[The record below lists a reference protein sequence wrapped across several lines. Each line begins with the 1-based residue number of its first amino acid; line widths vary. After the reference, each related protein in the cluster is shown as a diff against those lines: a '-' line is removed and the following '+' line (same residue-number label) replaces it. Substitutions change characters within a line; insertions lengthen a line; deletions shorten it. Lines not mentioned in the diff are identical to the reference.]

1 MELLESGTKSFLVME
16 AVNGKS
22 IGQRMRKGERFSS
35 REILKTGIALSGIL
49 CYLHAQ
55 NPPVFYRDL
64 KPDNVMIT
72 ERGEIYLVDFGA
84 AGTEETGVEVRY
96 GTRGYAA
103 PEQYNG
109 KCDARS
115 DLYALGALLAA
126 MAKHAKK
133 RQKRGL
139 WRVMEK
145 CMQKKPEER
154 YASAREVKKAL
165 RRLERKQKG
174 RKTLRIFA
182 VFAFLTGGAAAV
194 ASRMPWGQFPAA
206 DEWEEQGDL
215 WFCGNPVEEGSLPNY
230 QKAREAFLKADH
242 LSQAGRVEQ
251 ELVEYCLADDA
262 AREKMQMEPLLAE
275 FYDDTQQEPEKE
287 KRCRRY
293 LAVAGMY
300 FSFSEELA
308 RENDTDAMRKGIEVL
323 EKAAGENMEGK
334 WEAVIWQRLADAC
347 YLGGKS
353 GDGER
358 EQDWCQE
365 SFLYYERL
373 LCSRQDGNRRKNL
386 LRAAELALQ
395 FDMQEKTE
403 PQRGSRNSGNG
414 GGHFLSADQKKMG
427 GSRMR
432 KKTICAMMTGF
443 LAVQGIEVHAETQQT
458 TGEAASAVESVELEA
473 EIIENSDVTDADGKA
488 GPEELLPDEKSEEEP
503 PIEEKPE
510 QEPEP
515 PEEKTDPAETG
526 KKETEEEKML
536 PPTVIPDPEKEPAER
551 WEETDTKESGT
562 EESDSERTD
571 FGEMDTEKPD
581 YEDAG
586 SEKSGTENLMPEDS
600 EPEKPD
606 MEETKQESPS
616 TEKESE
622 NQTSETKA
630 PEKEEPTV
638 MPDAGKANTE
648 KQEQTEPG
656 QSSPEKEELKT
667 DEQLPVAAATPE
679 EVTQDPDDTPLQT
692 EESSPPPAETPSESA
707 GEEPSQI
714 PPQIIADFILSQIAD
729 EDFEAPNPLIIR
741 PADTSVEIDPGYTPE
756 ILLEGAA
763 DTAEILSCMVNG
775 SEAEYEWKENK
786 ICLKAESLSE
796 GYNRITVKVRGADG
810 IVRTMK
816 PWEVNVKP
824 KTSTLV
830 SQRTS
835 QKPKG
840 THLLQSL
847 RRLWNLIRAIAEI
860 QNQTTRYLRA
870 LCRK

>member
-1 MELLESGTKSFLVME
+1 
-16 AVNGKS
+16 
-22 IGQRMRKGERFSS
+22 
-35 REILKTGIALSGIL
+35 
-49 CYLHAQ
+49 
-55 NPPVFYRDL
+55 
-64 KPDNVMIT
+64 
-72 ERGEIYLVDFGA
+72 
-84 AGTEETGVEVRY
+84 
-96 GTRGYAA
+96 
-103 PEQYNG
+103 
-109 KCDARS
+109 
-115 DLYALGALLAA
+115 
-126 MAKHAKK
+126 
-133 RQKRGL
+133 
-139 WRVMEK
+139 
-145 CMQKKPEER
+145 
-154 YASAREVKKAL
+154 
-165 RRLERKQKG
+165 
-174 RKTLRIFA
+174 
-182 VFAFLTGGAAAV
+182 
-194 ASRMPWGQFPAA
+194 
-206 DEWEEQGDL
+206 
-215 WFCGNPVEEGSLPNY
+215 
-230 QKAREAFLKADH
+230 
-242 LSQAGRVEQ
+242 
-251 ELVEYCLADDA
+251 
-262 AREKMQMEPLLAE
+262 
-275 FYDDTQQEPEKE
+275 
-287 KRCRRY
+287 
-293 LAVAGMY
+293 
-300 FSFSEELA
+300 
-308 RENDTDAMRKGIEVL
+308 
-323 EKAAGENMEGK
+323 
-334 WEAVIWQRLADAC
+334 
-347 YLGGKS
+347 
-353 GDGER
+353 
-358 EQDWCQE
+358 
-365 SFLYYERL
+365 
-373 LCSRQDGNRRKNL
+373 
-386 LRAAELALQ
+386 
-395 FDMQEKTE
+395 
-403 PQRGSRNSGNG
+403 
-414 GGHFLSADQKKMG
+414 
-427 GSRMR
+427 MR

-526 KKETEEEKML
+526 KKEKEGEEKML

-551 WEETDTKESGT
+551 WEEEEEEISEDSESGKPEELPGAGDMGSGESESEEGCEETDTKESET
-562 EESDSERTD
+562 E
-571 FGEMDTEKPD
+571 
-581 YEDAG
+581 
-586 SEKSGTENLMPEDS
+586 
-600 EPEKPD
+600 
-606 MEETKQESPS
+606 
-616 TEKESE
+616 ESE

-638 MPDAGKANTE
+638 MPDAGKSNTE
-648 KQEQTEPG
+648 KQEQTGPG

-679 EVTQDPDDTPLQT
+679 EVTQDPDDIPLQT
-692 EESSPPPAETPSESA
+692 EESSPPPAETPSKSA

-714 PPQIIADFILSQIAD
+714 RPQIIADFVLSQIAD

-840 THLLQSL
+840 TRLLQSL

>member
-1 MELLESGTKSFLVME
+1 
-16 AVNGKS
+16 
-22 IGQRMRKGERFSS
+22 
-35 REILKTGIALSGIL
+35 
-49 CYLHAQ
+49 
-55 NPPVFYRDL
+55 
-64 KPDNVMIT
+64 
-72 ERGEIYLVDFGA
+72 
-84 AGTEETGVEVRY
+84 
-96 GTRGYAA
+96 
-103 PEQYNG
+103 
-109 KCDARS
+109 
-115 DLYALGALLAA
+115 
-126 MAKHAKK
+126 
-133 RQKRGL
+133 
-139 WRVMEK
+139 
-145 CMQKKPEER
+145 
-154 YASAREVKKAL
+154 
-165 RRLERKQKG
+165 
-174 RKTLRIFA
+174 
-182 VFAFLTGGAAAV
+182 
-194 ASRMPWGQFPAA
+194 
-206 DEWEEQGDL
+206 
-215 WFCGNPVEEGSLPNY
+215 
-230 QKAREAFLKADH
+230 
-242 LSQAGRVEQ
+242 
-251 ELVEYCLADDA
+251 
-262 AREKMQMEPLLAE
+262 
-275 FYDDTQQEPEKE
+275 
-287 KRCRRY
+287 
-293 LAVAGMY
+293 
-300 FSFSEELA
+300 
-308 RENDTDAMRKGIEVL
+308 
-323 EKAAGENMEGK
+323 
-334 WEAVIWQRLADAC
+334 
-347 YLGGKS
+347 
-353 GDGER
+353 
-358 EQDWCQE
+358 
-365 SFLYYERL
+365 
-373 LCSRQDGNRRKNL
+373 
-386 LRAAELALQ
+386 
-395 FDMQEKTE
+395 
-403 PQRGSRNSGNG
+403 
-414 GGHFLSADQKKMG
+414 
-427 GSRMR
+427 MR

-526 KKETEEEKML
+526 KKEKEGEEKML

-551 WEETDTKESGT
+551 WEETDTKESET

-581 YEDAG
+581 YEDTG
-586 SEKSGTENLMPEDS
+586 SEKSGTENLMPEDP

-638 MPDAGKANTE
+638 MPDAGKSNTE
-648 KQEQTEPG
+648 KQEQTGPG

-679 EVTQDPDDTPLQT
+679 EVTQDPDDIPLQT
-692 EESSPPPAETPSESA
+692 EESSPPPAETPSKSA

-714 PPQIIADFILSQIAD
+714 RPQIIADFVLSQIAD

-840 THLLQSL
+840 TRLLQSL

>member
-1 MELLESGTKSFLVME
+1 
-16 AVNGKS
+16 
-22 IGQRMRKGERFSS
+22 
-35 REILKTGIALSGIL
+35 
-49 CYLHAQ
+49 
-55 NPPVFYRDL
+55 
-64 KPDNVMIT
+64 
-72 ERGEIYLVDFGA
+72 
-84 AGTEETGVEVRY
+84 
-96 GTRGYAA
+96 
-103 PEQYNG
+103 
-109 KCDARS
+109 
-115 DLYALGALLAA
+115 
-126 MAKHAKK
+126 
-133 RQKRGL
+133 
-139 WRVMEK
+139 
-145 CMQKKPEER
+145 
-154 YASAREVKKAL
+154 
-165 RRLERKQKG
+165 
-174 RKTLRIFA
+174 
-182 VFAFLTGGAAAV
+182 
-194 ASRMPWGQFPAA
+194 
-206 DEWEEQGDL
+206 
-215 WFCGNPVEEGSLPNY
+215 
-230 QKAREAFLKADH
+230 
-242 LSQAGRVEQ
+242 
-251 ELVEYCLADDA
+251 
-262 AREKMQMEPLLAE
+262 
-275 FYDDTQQEPEKE
+275 
-287 KRCRRY
+287 
-293 LAVAGMY
+293 
-300 FSFSEELA
+300 
-308 RENDTDAMRKGIEVL
+308 
-323 EKAAGENMEGK
+323 
-334 WEAVIWQRLADAC
+334 
-347 YLGGKS
+347 
-353 GDGER
+353 
-358 EQDWCQE
+358 
-365 SFLYYERL
+365 
-373 LCSRQDGNRRKNL
+373 
-386 LRAAELALQ
+386 
-395 FDMQEKTE
+395 
-403 PQRGSRNSGNG
+403 
-414 GGHFLSADQKKMG
+414 
-427 GSRMR
+427 MR

-473 EIIENSDVTDADGKA
+473 EIIGNSDVTDADGKA

-551 WEETDTKESGT
+551 WEEEEEEISEDSESGKPEELPEAGDMGSGESESEEGCEETDTKESET
-562 EESDSERTD
+562 E
-571 FGEMDTEKPD
+571 
-581 YEDAG
+581 
-586 SEKSGTENLMPEDS
+586 
-600 EPEKPD
+600 
-606 MEETKQESPS
+606 
-616 TEKESE
+616 ESE

-638 MPDAGKANTE
+638 MPDAGKSNTE

-840 THLLQSL
+840 TRLLQSL

>member
-1 MELLESGTKSFLVME
+1 
-16 AVNGKS
+16 
-22 IGQRMRKGERFSS
+22 
-35 REILKTGIALSGIL
+35 
-49 CYLHAQ
+49 
-55 NPPVFYRDL
+55 
-64 KPDNVMIT
+64 
-72 ERGEIYLVDFGA
+72 
-84 AGTEETGVEVRY
+84 
-96 GTRGYAA
+96 
-103 PEQYNG
+103 
-109 KCDARS
+109 
-115 DLYALGALLAA
+115 
-126 MAKHAKK
+126 
-133 RQKRGL
+133 
-139 WRVMEK
+139 
-145 CMQKKPEER
+145 
-154 YASAREVKKAL
+154 
-165 RRLERKQKG
+165 
-174 RKTLRIFA
+174 
-182 VFAFLTGGAAAV
+182 
-194 ASRMPWGQFPAA
+194 
-206 DEWEEQGDL
+206 
-215 WFCGNPVEEGSLPNY
+215 
-230 QKAREAFLKADH
+230 
-242 LSQAGRVEQ
+242 
-251 ELVEYCLADDA
+251 
-262 AREKMQMEPLLAE
+262 
-275 FYDDTQQEPEKE
+275 
-287 KRCRRY
+287 
-293 LAVAGMY
+293 
-300 FSFSEELA
+300 
-308 RENDTDAMRKGIEVL
+308 
-323 EKAAGENMEGK
+323 
-334 WEAVIWQRLADAC
+334 
-347 YLGGKS
+347 
-353 GDGER
+353 
-358 EQDWCQE
+358 
-365 SFLYYERL
+365 
-373 LCSRQDGNRRKNL
+373 
-386 LRAAELALQ
+386 
-395 FDMQEKTE
+395 
-403 PQRGSRNSGNG
+403 
-414 GGHFLSADQKKMG
+414 
-427 GSRMR
+427 
-432 KKTICAMMTGF
+432 MMTGF

-473 EIIENSDVTDADGKA
+473 EIIGNSDVTDADGKA

-526 KKETEEEKML
+526 KKEKEGEEKML

-551 WEETDTKESGT
+551 WEETDTKESET

-586 SEKSGTENLMPEDS
+586 SEKSGTENLMPEDP

-638 MPDAGKANTE
+638 MPDVGKSNIE

-679 EVTQDPDDTPLQT
+679 EVTQDPDDIPLQT

-840 THLLQSL
+840 TRLLQSL

>member
-1 MELLESGTKSFLVME
+1 
-16 AVNGKS
+16 
-22 IGQRMRKGERFSS
+22 
-35 REILKTGIALSGIL
+35 
-49 CYLHAQ
+49 
-55 NPPVFYRDL
+55 
-64 KPDNVMIT
+64 
-72 ERGEIYLVDFGA
+72 
-84 AGTEETGVEVRY
+84 
-96 GTRGYAA
+96 
-103 PEQYNG
+103 
-109 KCDARS
+109 
-115 DLYALGALLAA
+115 
-126 MAKHAKK
+126 
-133 RQKRGL
+133 
-139 WRVMEK
+139 
-145 CMQKKPEER
+145 
-154 YASAREVKKAL
+154 
-165 RRLERKQKG
+165 
-174 RKTLRIFA
+174 
-182 VFAFLTGGAAAV
+182 
-194 ASRMPWGQFPAA
+194 
-206 DEWEEQGDL
+206 
-215 WFCGNPVEEGSLPNY
+215 
-230 QKAREAFLKADH
+230 
-242 LSQAGRVEQ
+242 
-251 ELVEYCLADDA
+251 
-262 AREKMQMEPLLAE
+262 
-275 FYDDTQQEPEKE
+275 
-287 KRCRRY
+287 
-293 LAVAGMY
+293 
-300 FSFSEELA
+300 
-308 RENDTDAMRKGIEVL
+308 
-323 EKAAGENMEGK
+323 
-334 WEAVIWQRLADAC
+334 
-347 YLGGKS
+347 
-353 GDGER
+353 
-358 EQDWCQE
+358 
-365 SFLYYERL
+365 
-373 LCSRQDGNRRKNL
+373 
-386 LRAAELALQ
+386 
-395 FDMQEKTE
+395 
-403 PQRGSRNSGNG
+403 
-414 GGHFLSADQKKMG
+414 
-427 GSRMR
+427 
-432 KKTICAMMTGF
+432 MMTGF

-551 WEETDTKESGT
+551 WEEEEEEISEDSESGKPEELPEAGDMGSGESESEEGCEETDTKESET
-562 EESDSERTD
+562 E
-571 FGEMDTEKPD
+571 
-581 YEDAG
+581 
-586 SEKSGTENLMPEDS
+586 
-600 EPEKPD
+600 
-606 MEETKQESPS
+606 
-616 TEKESE
+616 ESE

-638 MPDAGKANTE
+638 MPDAGKSNTE

-840 THLLQSL
+840 TRLWQSL
-847 RRLWNLIRAIAEI
+847 RRLWNLIRTIAEI

>member
-1 MELLESGTKSFLVME
+1 
-16 AVNGKS
+16 
-22 IGQRMRKGERFSS
+22 
-35 REILKTGIALSGIL
+35 
-49 CYLHAQ
+49 
-55 NPPVFYRDL
+55 
-64 KPDNVMIT
+64 
-72 ERGEIYLVDFGA
+72 
-84 AGTEETGVEVRY
+84 
-96 GTRGYAA
+96 
-103 PEQYNG
+103 
-109 KCDARS
+109 
-115 DLYALGALLAA
+115 
-126 MAKHAKK
+126 
-133 RQKRGL
+133 
-139 WRVMEK
+139 
-145 CMQKKPEER
+145 
-154 YASAREVKKAL
+154 
-165 RRLERKQKG
+165 
-174 RKTLRIFA
+174 
-182 VFAFLTGGAAAV
+182 
-194 ASRMPWGQFPAA
+194 
-206 DEWEEQGDL
+206 
-215 WFCGNPVEEGSLPNY
+215 
-230 QKAREAFLKADH
+230 
-242 LSQAGRVEQ
+242 
-251 ELVEYCLADDA
+251 
-262 AREKMQMEPLLAE
+262 
-275 FYDDTQQEPEKE
+275 
-287 KRCRRY
+287 
-293 LAVAGMY
+293 
-300 FSFSEELA
+300 
-308 RENDTDAMRKGIEVL
+308 
-323 EKAAGENMEGK
+323 
-334 WEAVIWQRLADAC
+334 
-347 YLGGKS
+347 
-353 GDGER
+353 
-358 EQDWCQE
+358 
-365 SFLYYERL
+365 
-373 LCSRQDGNRRKNL
+373 
-386 LRAAELALQ
+386 
-395 FDMQEKTE
+395 
-403 PQRGSRNSGNG
+403 
-414 GGHFLSADQKKMG
+414 
-427 GSRMR
+427 
-432 KKTICAMMTGF
+432 MMTGF
-443 LAVQGIEVHAETQQT
+443 LAIQGIEVHAETQQA

-515 PEEKTDPAETG
+515 PEERPDPVEIG
-526 KKETEEEKML
+526 KKETEGEEKML

-551 WEETDTKESGT
+551 WEEGCEETDTKESET

-571 FGEMDTEKPD
+571 FGE
-581 YEDAG
+581 
-586 SEKSGTENLMPEDS
+586 
-600 EPEKPD
+600 
-606 MEETKQESPS
+606 EETKQESPS

-638 MPDAGKANTE
+638 MPDTGKSNTE

-679 EVTQDPDDTPLQT
+679 EVTQDPDDIPLQT

-729 EDFEAPNPLIIR
+729 EDFEAPNPLTIR
-741 PADTSVEIDPGYTPE
+741 PADTSVEVDPGYTPE

-786 ICLKAESLSE
+786 LCLKAESLSE

-840 THLLQSL
+840 TRLWQSL

>member
-1 MELLESGTKSFLVME
+1 
-16 AVNGKS
+16 
-22 IGQRMRKGERFSS
+22 
-35 REILKTGIALSGIL
+35 
-49 CYLHAQ
+49 
-55 NPPVFYRDL
+55 
-64 KPDNVMIT
+64 
-72 ERGEIYLVDFGA
+72 
-84 AGTEETGVEVRY
+84 
-96 GTRGYAA
+96 
-103 PEQYNG
+103 
-109 KCDARS
+109 
-115 DLYALGALLAA
+115 
-126 MAKHAKK
+126 
-133 RQKRGL
+133 
-139 WRVMEK
+139 
-145 CMQKKPEER
+145 
-154 YASAREVKKAL
+154 
-165 RRLERKQKG
+165 
-174 RKTLRIFA
+174 
-182 VFAFLTGGAAAV
+182 
-194 ASRMPWGQFPAA
+194 
-206 DEWEEQGDL
+206 
-215 WFCGNPVEEGSLPNY
+215 
-230 QKAREAFLKADH
+230 
-242 LSQAGRVEQ
+242 
-251 ELVEYCLADDA
+251 
-262 AREKMQMEPLLAE
+262 
-275 FYDDTQQEPEKE
+275 
-287 KRCRRY
+287 
-293 LAVAGMY
+293 
-300 FSFSEELA
+300 
-308 RENDTDAMRKGIEVL
+308 
-323 EKAAGENMEGK
+323 
-334 WEAVIWQRLADAC
+334 
-347 YLGGKS
+347 
-353 GDGER
+353 
-358 EQDWCQE
+358 
-365 SFLYYERL
+365 
-373 LCSRQDGNRRKNL
+373 
-386 LRAAELALQ
+386 
-395 FDMQEKTE
+395 
-403 PQRGSRNSGNG
+403 
-414 GGHFLSADQKKMG
+414 
-427 GSRMR
+427 
-432 KKTICAMMTGF
+432 MMTGF

-458 TGEAASAVESVELEA
+458 TGEAASAVESVELDA

-526 KKETEEEKML
+526 KKETEGEEKML

-551 WEETDTKESGT
+551 WEETDTKESET

-638 MPDAGKANTE
+638 MPDAGKSNTE

-679 EVTQDPDDTPLQT
+679 EVTQDPDDIPLQT
-692 EESSPPPAETPSESA
+692 EESSPPPVETPSESA

-840 THLLQSL
+840 TRLWQSL

>member
-1 MELLESGTKSFLVME
+1 
-16 AVNGKS
+16 
-22 IGQRMRKGERFSS
+22 
-35 REILKTGIALSGIL
+35 
-49 CYLHAQ
+49 
-55 NPPVFYRDL
+55 
-64 KPDNVMIT
+64 
-72 ERGEIYLVDFGA
+72 
-84 AGTEETGVEVRY
+84 
-96 GTRGYAA
+96 
-103 PEQYNG
+103 
-109 KCDARS
+109 
-115 DLYALGALLAA
+115 
-126 MAKHAKK
+126 
-133 RQKRGL
+133 
-139 WRVMEK
+139 
-145 CMQKKPEER
+145 
-154 YASAREVKKAL
+154 
-165 RRLERKQKG
+165 
-174 RKTLRIFA
+174 
-182 VFAFLTGGAAAV
+182 
-194 ASRMPWGQFPAA
+194 
-206 DEWEEQGDL
+206 
-215 WFCGNPVEEGSLPNY
+215 
-230 QKAREAFLKADH
+230 
-242 LSQAGRVEQ
+242 
-251 ELVEYCLADDA
+251 
-262 AREKMQMEPLLAE
+262 
-275 FYDDTQQEPEKE
+275 
-287 KRCRRY
+287 
-293 LAVAGMY
+293 
-300 FSFSEELA
+300 
-308 RENDTDAMRKGIEVL
+308 
-323 EKAAGENMEGK
+323 
-334 WEAVIWQRLADAC
+334 
-347 YLGGKS
+347 
-353 GDGER
+353 
-358 EQDWCQE
+358 
-365 SFLYYERL
+365 
-373 LCSRQDGNRRKNL
+373 
-386 LRAAELALQ
+386 
-395 FDMQEKTE
+395 
-403 PQRGSRNSGNG
+403 
-414 GGHFLSADQKKMG
+414 
-427 GSRMR
+427 MR

-526 KKETEEEKML
+526 KKETEGEEKML

-551 WEETDTKESGT
+551 WEEEEKEISEDSESGKPEELPEEGDMGSGESESEEGCEETDTKESET

-571 FGEMDTEKPD
+571 FGE
-581 YEDAG
+581 
-586 SEKSGTENLMPEDS
+586 
-600 EPEKPD
+600 
-606 MEETKQESPS
+606 EETKQESPS

-622 NQTSETKA
+622 NQNSETKA

-638 MPDAGKANTE
+638 MPDAGKSNTE

-656 QSSPEKEELKT
+656 QSSPEKEERKT

-679 EVTQDPDDTPLQT
+679 EVTQDPDDIPLQT

-714 PPQIIADFILSQIAD
+714 PPQIIADFILSQIAAED

-741 PADTSVEIDPGYTPE
+741 PADTSVEVDPGYTPE

-835 QKPKG
+835 QKPKE
-840 THLLQSL
+840 TRLWQSL

>member
-1 MELLESGTKSFLVME
+1 
-16 AVNGKS
+16 
-22 IGQRMRKGERFSS
+22 
-35 REILKTGIALSGIL
+35 
-49 CYLHAQ
+49 
-55 NPPVFYRDL
+55 
-64 KPDNVMIT
+64 
-72 ERGEIYLVDFGA
+72 
-84 AGTEETGVEVRY
+84 
-96 GTRGYAA
+96 
-103 PEQYNG
+103 
-109 KCDARS
+109 
-115 DLYALGALLAA
+115 
-126 MAKHAKK
+126 
-133 RQKRGL
+133 
-139 WRVMEK
+139 
-145 CMQKKPEER
+145 
-154 YASAREVKKAL
+154 
-165 RRLERKQKG
+165 
-174 RKTLRIFA
+174 
-182 VFAFLTGGAAAV
+182 
-194 ASRMPWGQFPAA
+194 
-206 DEWEEQGDL
+206 
-215 WFCGNPVEEGSLPNY
+215 
-230 QKAREAFLKADH
+230 
-242 LSQAGRVEQ
+242 
-251 ELVEYCLADDA
+251 
-262 AREKMQMEPLLAE
+262 
-275 FYDDTQQEPEKE
+275 
-287 KRCRRY
+287 
-293 LAVAGMY
+293 
-300 FSFSEELA
+300 
-308 RENDTDAMRKGIEVL
+308 
-323 EKAAGENMEGK
+323 
-334 WEAVIWQRLADAC
+334 
-347 YLGGKS
+347 
-353 GDGER
+353 
-358 EQDWCQE
+358 
-365 SFLYYERL
+365 
-373 LCSRQDGNRRKNL
+373 
-386 LRAAELALQ
+386 
-395 FDMQEKTE
+395 
-403 PQRGSRNSGNG
+403 
-414 GGHFLSADQKKMG
+414 
-427 GSRMR
+427 MR

-526 KKETEEEKML
+526 KKETEGEEKML

-551 WEETDTKESGT
+551 WEEEEKEISEDSESGKPEELPEEGDMGSGESESEEGCEETDTKESET

-571 FGEMDTEKPD
+571 FGE
-581 YEDAG
+581 
-586 SEKSGTENLMPEDS
+586 
-600 EPEKPD
+600 
-606 MEETKQESPS
+606 EETKQESPS

-622 NQTSETKA
+622 NQNSETKA

-638 MPDAGKANTE
+638 MPDAGKSNTE

-679 EVTQDPDDTPLQT
+679 EVTQDPDDIPLQT

-741 PADTSVEIDPGYTPE
+741 PADTSVEVDPGYTPE

-835 QKPKG
+835 QRPKG
-840 THLLQSL
+840 TRLWQSL

>member
-1 MELLESGTKSFLVME
+1 
-16 AVNGKS
+16 
-22 IGQRMRKGERFSS
+22 
-35 REILKTGIALSGIL
+35 
-49 CYLHAQ
+49 
-55 NPPVFYRDL
+55 
-64 KPDNVMIT
+64 
-72 ERGEIYLVDFGA
+72 
-84 AGTEETGVEVRY
+84 
-96 GTRGYAA
+96 
-103 PEQYNG
+103 
-109 KCDARS
+109 
-115 DLYALGALLAA
+115 
-126 MAKHAKK
+126 
-133 RQKRGL
+133 
-139 WRVMEK
+139 
-145 CMQKKPEER
+145 
-154 YASAREVKKAL
+154 
-165 RRLERKQKG
+165 
-174 RKTLRIFA
+174 
-182 VFAFLTGGAAAV
+182 
-194 ASRMPWGQFPAA
+194 
-206 DEWEEQGDL
+206 
-215 WFCGNPVEEGSLPNY
+215 
-230 QKAREAFLKADH
+230 
-242 LSQAGRVEQ
+242 
-251 ELVEYCLADDA
+251 
-262 AREKMQMEPLLAE
+262 
-275 FYDDTQQEPEKE
+275 
-287 KRCRRY
+287 
-293 LAVAGMY
+293 
-300 FSFSEELA
+300 
-308 RENDTDAMRKGIEVL
+308 
-323 EKAAGENMEGK
+323 
-334 WEAVIWQRLADAC
+334 
-347 YLGGKS
+347 
-353 GDGER
+353 
-358 EQDWCQE
+358 
-365 SFLYYERL
+365 
-373 LCSRQDGNRRKNL
+373 
-386 LRAAELALQ
+386 
-395 FDMQEKTE
+395 
-403 PQRGSRNSGNG
+403 
-414 GGHFLSADQKKMG
+414 
-427 GSRMR
+427 MR

-526 KKETEEEKML
+526 KKETEGEEKML

-551 WEETDTKESGT
+551 WEEEEEEISEDSESGKPEELPEAGDMGSGESESEEGCEETDTKESET
-562 EESDSERTD
+562 E
-571 FGEMDTEKPD
+571 
-581 YEDAG
+581 
-586 SEKSGTENLMPEDS
+586 
-600 EPEKPD
+600 
-606 MEETKQESPS
+606 
-616 TEKESE
+616 ESE

-638 MPDAGKANTE
+638 MPDAGKSNTE

-656 QSSPEKEELKT
+656 QSSPEKEKLKT

-679 EVTQDPDDTPLQT
+679 EVTQDPDDIPLQT

-707 GEEPSQI
+707 GEKPSQI

-741 PADTSVEIDPGYTPE
+741 PADTSIEVDPGYTPE

-840 THLLQSL
+840 TRLWQSL

>member
-1 MELLESGTKSFLVME
+1 
-16 AVNGKS
+16 
-22 IGQRMRKGERFSS
+22 
-35 REILKTGIALSGIL
+35 
-49 CYLHAQ
+49 
-55 NPPVFYRDL
+55 
-64 KPDNVMIT
+64 
-72 ERGEIYLVDFGA
+72 
-84 AGTEETGVEVRY
+84 
-96 GTRGYAA
+96 
-103 PEQYNG
+103 
-109 KCDARS
+109 
-115 DLYALGALLAA
+115 
-126 MAKHAKK
+126 
-133 RQKRGL
+133 
-139 WRVMEK
+139 
-145 CMQKKPEER
+145 
-154 YASAREVKKAL
+154 
-165 RRLERKQKG
+165 
-174 RKTLRIFA
+174 
-182 VFAFLTGGAAAV
+182 
-194 ASRMPWGQFPAA
+194 
-206 DEWEEQGDL
+206 
-215 WFCGNPVEEGSLPNY
+215 
-230 QKAREAFLKADH
+230 
-242 LSQAGRVEQ
+242 
-251 ELVEYCLADDA
+251 
-262 AREKMQMEPLLAE
+262 
-275 FYDDTQQEPEKE
+275 
-287 KRCRRY
+287 
-293 LAVAGMY
+293 
-300 FSFSEELA
+300 
-308 RENDTDAMRKGIEVL
+308 
-323 EKAAGENMEGK
+323 
-334 WEAVIWQRLADAC
+334 
-347 YLGGKS
+347 
-353 GDGER
+353 
-358 EQDWCQE
+358 
-365 SFLYYERL
+365 
-373 LCSRQDGNRRKNL
+373 
-386 LRAAELALQ
+386 
-395 FDMQEKTE
+395 
-403 PQRGSRNSGNG
+403 
-414 GGHFLSADQKKMG
+414 
-427 GSRMR
+427 MR

-443 LAVQGIEVHAETQQT
+443 LAIQGIEVHAETQQT

-510 QEPEP
+510 QEPET

-526 KKETEEEKML
+526 KKETEGEEKML

-551 WEETDTKESGT
+551 WEEEEKEISEDSESGKPEELPEEGDMGSGESESEEGCEETDTKESET

-571 FGEMDTEKPD
+571 FGE
-581 YEDAG
+581 
-586 SEKSGTENLMPEDS
+586 
-600 EPEKPD
+600 
-606 MEETKQESPS
+606 EETKQESPS

-622 NQTSETKA
+622 NQNSETKA

-638 MPDAGKANTE
+638 MPDAGKSNTE

-679 EVTQDPDDTPLQT
+679 EVTQDPDDIPLQT

-741 PADTSVEIDPGYTPE
+741 PADTSVEVDPGYTPE

-816 PWEVNVKP
+816 PWEVNVNP

-835 QKPKG
+835 QRPKG
-840 THLLQSL
+840 TRLWQSL

>member
-1 MELLESGTKSFLVME
+1 
-16 AVNGKS
+16 
-22 IGQRMRKGERFSS
+22 
-35 REILKTGIALSGIL
+35 
-49 CYLHAQ
+49 
-55 NPPVFYRDL
+55 
-64 KPDNVMIT
+64 
-72 ERGEIYLVDFGA
+72 
-84 AGTEETGVEVRY
+84 
-96 GTRGYAA
+96 
-103 PEQYNG
+103 
-109 KCDARS
+109 
-115 DLYALGALLAA
+115 
-126 MAKHAKK
+126 
-133 RQKRGL
+133 
-139 WRVMEK
+139 
-145 CMQKKPEER
+145 
-154 YASAREVKKAL
+154 
-165 RRLERKQKG
+165 
-174 RKTLRIFA
+174 
-182 VFAFLTGGAAAV
+182 
-194 ASRMPWGQFPAA
+194 
-206 DEWEEQGDL
+206 
-215 WFCGNPVEEGSLPNY
+215 
-230 QKAREAFLKADH
+230 
-242 LSQAGRVEQ
+242 
-251 ELVEYCLADDA
+251 
-262 AREKMQMEPLLAE
+262 
-275 FYDDTQQEPEKE
+275 
-287 KRCRRY
+287 
-293 LAVAGMY
+293 
-300 FSFSEELA
+300 
-308 RENDTDAMRKGIEVL
+308 
-323 EKAAGENMEGK
+323 
-334 WEAVIWQRLADAC
+334 
-347 YLGGKS
+347 
-353 GDGER
+353 
-358 EQDWCQE
+358 
-365 SFLYYERL
+365 
-373 LCSRQDGNRRKNL
+373 
-386 LRAAELALQ
+386 
-395 FDMQEKTE
+395 
-403 PQRGSRNSGNG
+403 
-414 GGHFLSADQKKMG
+414 
-427 GSRMR
+427 
-432 KKTICAMMTGF
+432 MMTGF
-443 LAVQGIEVHAETQQT
+443 LAIQGIEVHAETQQT

-510 QEPEP
+510 QEPET

-526 KKETEEEKML
+526 KKETEGEEKML

-551 WEETDTKESGT
+551 WEEEEKEISEDSESGKPEELPEAGDMGSGESESEEGCEETDTKESET

-571 FGEMDTEKPD
+571 FGE
-581 YEDAG
+581 
-586 SEKSGTENLMPEDS
+586 
-600 EPEKPD
+600 
-606 MEETKQESPS
+606 EETKQESPS

-622 NQTSETKA
+622 NQNSETKA

-638 MPDAGKANTE
+638 MPDAGKSNTE

-667 DEQLPVAAATPE
+667 DEQLPVAAAAPE
-679 EVTQDPDDTPLQT
+679 EVTQDPDDIPLQT

-741 PADTSVEIDPGYTPE
+741 PADTSVEVDPGYTPE

-835 QKPKG
+835 QRPKG
-840 THLLQSL
+840 TRLWQSL

>member
-1 MELLESGTKSFLVME
+1 
-16 AVNGKS
+16 
-22 IGQRMRKGERFSS
+22 
-35 REILKTGIALSGIL
+35 
-49 CYLHAQ
+49 
-55 NPPVFYRDL
+55 
-64 KPDNVMIT
+64 
-72 ERGEIYLVDFGA
+72 
-84 AGTEETGVEVRY
+84 
-96 GTRGYAA
+96 
-103 PEQYNG
+103 
-109 KCDARS
+109 
-115 DLYALGALLAA
+115 
-126 MAKHAKK
+126 
-133 RQKRGL
+133 
-139 WRVMEK
+139 
-145 CMQKKPEER
+145 
-154 YASAREVKKAL
+154 
-165 RRLERKQKG
+165 
-174 RKTLRIFA
+174 
-182 VFAFLTGGAAAV
+182 
-194 ASRMPWGQFPAA
+194 
-206 DEWEEQGDL
+206 
-215 WFCGNPVEEGSLPNY
+215 
-230 QKAREAFLKADH
+230 
-242 LSQAGRVEQ
+242 
-251 ELVEYCLADDA
+251 
-262 AREKMQMEPLLAE
+262 
-275 FYDDTQQEPEKE
+275 
-287 KRCRRY
+287 
-293 LAVAGMY
+293 
-300 FSFSEELA
+300 
-308 RENDTDAMRKGIEVL
+308 
-323 EKAAGENMEGK
+323 
-334 WEAVIWQRLADAC
+334 
-347 YLGGKS
+347 
-353 GDGER
+353 
-358 EQDWCQE
+358 
-365 SFLYYERL
+365 
-373 LCSRQDGNRRKNL
+373 
-386 LRAAELALQ
+386 
-395 FDMQEKTE
+395 
-403 PQRGSRNSGNG
+403 
-414 GGHFLSADQKKMG
+414 
-427 GSRMR
+427 MR

-443 LAVQGIEVHAETQQT
+443 LVVQGIEVHAETQQT

-515 PEEKTDPAETG
+515 PEEKTDPAEIG
-526 KKETEEEKML
+526 KKETEGEEKML

-551 WEETDTKESGT
+551 WEEEEEEISEDSESGKPEELPEAGDMGSGESESEEGCEETDTKESET
-562 EESDSERTD
+562 EE
-571 FGEMDTEKPD
+571 P
-581 YEDAG
+581 
-586 SEKSGTENLMPEDS
+586 
-600 EPEKPD
+600 
-606 MEETKQESPS
+606 
-616 TEKESE
+616 E

-638 MPDAGKANTE
+638 MPDAGKSNTE

-679 EVTQDPDDTPLQT
+679 EVTQDPDDIPLQT

-714 PPQIIADFILSQIAD
+714 PPQIIADFILSQMAD
-729 EDFEAPNPLIIR
+729 EEFEAPNPLIIR
-741 PADTSVEIDPGYTPE
+741 PADNSVEIDPGYTPE

-840 THLLQSL
+840 TRLWQSL

>member
-1 MELLESGTKSFLVME
+1 
-16 AVNGKS
+16 
-22 IGQRMRKGERFSS
+22 
-35 REILKTGIALSGIL
+35 
-49 CYLHAQ
+49 
-55 NPPVFYRDL
+55 
-64 KPDNVMIT
+64 
-72 ERGEIYLVDFGA
+72 
-84 AGTEETGVEVRY
+84 
-96 GTRGYAA
+96 
-103 PEQYNG
+103 
-109 KCDARS
+109 
-115 DLYALGALLAA
+115 
-126 MAKHAKK
+126 
-133 RQKRGL
+133 
-139 WRVMEK
+139 
-145 CMQKKPEER
+145 
-154 YASAREVKKAL
+154 
-165 RRLERKQKG
+165 
-174 RKTLRIFA
+174 
-182 VFAFLTGGAAAV
+182 
-194 ASRMPWGQFPAA
+194 
-206 DEWEEQGDL
+206 
-215 WFCGNPVEEGSLPNY
+215 
-230 QKAREAFLKADH
+230 
-242 LSQAGRVEQ
+242 
-251 ELVEYCLADDA
+251 
-262 AREKMQMEPLLAE
+262 
-275 FYDDTQQEPEKE
+275 
-287 KRCRRY
+287 
-293 LAVAGMY
+293 
-300 FSFSEELA
+300 
-308 RENDTDAMRKGIEVL
+308 
-323 EKAAGENMEGK
+323 
-334 WEAVIWQRLADAC
+334 
-347 YLGGKS
+347 
-353 GDGER
+353 
-358 EQDWCQE
+358 
-365 SFLYYERL
+365 
-373 LCSRQDGNRRKNL
+373 
-386 LRAAELALQ
+386 
-395 FDMQEKTE
+395 
-403 PQRGSRNSGNG
+403 
-414 GGHFLSADQKKMG
+414 
-427 GSRMR
+427 
-432 KKTICAMMTGF
+432 MMTGF

-473 EIIENSDVTDADGKA
+473 EIIGNSDVTDADGKA

-551 WEETDTKESGT
+551 WEEEEEEISEDSESGKPEELPEAGDMGSGESESEEGCEETDTKESET
-562 EESDSERTD
+562 E
-571 FGEMDTEKPD
+571 
-581 YEDAG
+581 
-586 SEKSGTENLMPEDS
+586 
-600 EPEKPD
+600 
-606 MEETKQESPS
+606 
-616 TEKESE
+616 ESE

-638 MPDAGKANTE
+638 MPDAGKSNTE

-714 PPQIIADFILSQIAD
+714 RPQIIADFILSQIAD

>member
-1 MELLESGTKSFLVME
+1 
-16 AVNGKS
+16 
-22 IGQRMRKGERFSS
+22 
-35 REILKTGIALSGIL
+35 
-49 CYLHAQ
+49 
-55 NPPVFYRDL
+55 
-64 KPDNVMIT
+64 
-72 ERGEIYLVDFGA
+72 
-84 AGTEETGVEVRY
+84 
-96 GTRGYAA
+96 
-103 PEQYNG
+103 
-109 KCDARS
+109 
-115 DLYALGALLAA
+115 
-126 MAKHAKK
+126 
-133 RQKRGL
+133 
-139 WRVMEK
+139 
-145 CMQKKPEER
+145 
-154 YASAREVKKAL
+154 
-165 RRLERKQKG
+165 
-174 RKTLRIFA
+174 
-182 VFAFLTGGAAAV
+182 
-194 ASRMPWGQFPAA
+194 
-206 DEWEEQGDL
+206 
-215 WFCGNPVEEGSLPNY
+215 
-230 QKAREAFLKADH
+230 
-242 LSQAGRVEQ
+242 
-251 ELVEYCLADDA
+251 
-262 AREKMQMEPLLAE
+262 
-275 FYDDTQQEPEKE
+275 
-287 KRCRRY
+287 
-293 LAVAGMY
+293 
-300 FSFSEELA
+300 
-308 RENDTDAMRKGIEVL
+308 
-323 EKAAGENMEGK
+323 
-334 WEAVIWQRLADAC
+334 
-347 YLGGKS
+347 
-353 GDGER
+353 
-358 EQDWCQE
+358 
-365 SFLYYERL
+365 
-373 LCSRQDGNRRKNL
+373 
-386 LRAAELALQ
+386 
-395 FDMQEKTE
+395 
-403 PQRGSRNSGNG
+403 
-414 GGHFLSADQKKMG
+414 
-427 GSRMR
+427 
-432 KKTICAMMTGF
+432 MMTGF

-458 TGEAASAVESVELEA
+458 TGGAASAVESVELEA
-473 EIIENSDVTDADGKA
+473 EIIGNSDVTAADGKA

-510 QEPEP
+510 QEPES

-551 WEETDTKESGT
+551 WEEEEEEISEDSESGKPEELPEAGDMGSGESESEEGCEETDTKESET
-562 EESDSERTD
+562 E
-571 FGEMDTEKPD
+571 
-581 YEDAG
+581 
-586 SEKSGTENLMPEDS
+586 
-600 EPEKPD
+600 
-606 MEETKQESPS
+606 
-616 TEKESE
+616 ESE

-630 PEKEEPTV
+630 PEKEEPAV
-638 MPDAGKANTE
+638 MPDVGKANIK

-679 EVTQDPDDTPLQT
+679 EVTQDPDDIPLQT

-840 THLLQSL
+840 TRLLQSL

>member
-1 MELLESGTKSFLVME
+1 
-16 AVNGKS
+16 
-22 IGQRMRKGERFSS
+22 
-35 REILKTGIALSGIL
+35 
-49 CYLHAQ
+49 
-55 NPPVFYRDL
+55 
-64 KPDNVMIT
+64 
-72 ERGEIYLVDFGA
+72 
-84 AGTEETGVEVRY
+84 
-96 GTRGYAA
+96 
-103 PEQYNG
+103 
-109 KCDARS
+109 
-115 DLYALGALLAA
+115 
-126 MAKHAKK
+126 
-133 RQKRGL
+133 
-139 WRVMEK
+139 
-145 CMQKKPEER
+145 
-154 YASAREVKKAL
+154 
-165 RRLERKQKG
+165 
-174 RKTLRIFA
+174 
-182 VFAFLTGGAAAV
+182 
-194 ASRMPWGQFPAA
+194 
-206 DEWEEQGDL
+206 
-215 WFCGNPVEEGSLPNY
+215 
-230 QKAREAFLKADH
+230 
-242 LSQAGRVEQ
+242 
-251 ELVEYCLADDA
+251 
-262 AREKMQMEPLLAE
+262 
-275 FYDDTQQEPEKE
+275 
-287 KRCRRY
+287 
-293 LAVAGMY
+293 
-300 FSFSEELA
+300 
-308 RENDTDAMRKGIEVL
+308 
-323 EKAAGENMEGK
+323 
-334 WEAVIWQRLADAC
+334 
-347 YLGGKS
+347 
-353 GDGER
+353 
-358 EQDWCQE
+358 
-365 SFLYYERL
+365 
-373 LCSRQDGNRRKNL
+373 
-386 LRAAELALQ
+386 
-395 FDMQEKTE
+395 
-403 PQRGSRNSGNG
+403 
-414 GGHFLSADQKKMG
+414 
-427 GSRMR
+427 MR

-443 LAVQGIEVHAETQQT
+443 LAIQGIEVHAETQQA

-473 EIIENSDVTDADGKA
+473 EITENSDVTDADGKA

-510 QEPEP
+510 QEPET

-526 KKETEEEKML
+526 KKETEGEEKML

-551 WEETDTKESGT
+551 WEEEEKEISEDSESGKPEELPEEGDMGSGESESEEGCEETDTKESET
-562 EESDSERTD
+562 E
-571 FGEMDTEKPD
+571 
-581 YEDAG
+581 
-586 SEKSGTENLMPEDS
+586 
-600 EPEKPD
+600 
-606 MEETKQESPS
+606 
-616 TEKESE
+616 ESE

-638 MPDAGKANTE
+638 MPDAGKSNTE
-648 KQEQTEPG
+648 KQEQMEPG

-679 EVTQDPDDTPLQT
+679 EVTQDPDDIPLQT

-741 PADTSVEIDPGYTPE
+741 PADTSVEVDHGYTPE

-840 THLLQSL
+840 TRLWQSL

>member
-1 MELLESGTKSFLVME
+1 
-16 AVNGKS
+16 
-22 IGQRMRKGERFSS
+22 
-35 REILKTGIALSGIL
+35 
-49 CYLHAQ
+49 
-55 NPPVFYRDL
+55 
-64 KPDNVMIT
+64 
-72 ERGEIYLVDFGA
+72 
-84 AGTEETGVEVRY
+84 
-96 GTRGYAA
+96 
-103 PEQYNG
+103 
-109 KCDARS
+109 
-115 DLYALGALLAA
+115 
-126 MAKHAKK
+126 
-133 RQKRGL
+133 
-139 WRVMEK
+139 
-145 CMQKKPEER
+145 
-154 YASAREVKKAL
+154 
-165 RRLERKQKG
+165 
-174 RKTLRIFA
+174 
-182 VFAFLTGGAAAV
+182 
-194 ASRMPWGQFPAA
+194 
-206 DEWEEQGDL
+206 
-215 WFCGNPVEEGSLPNY
+215 
-230 QKAREAFLKADH
+230 
-242 LSQAGRVEQ
+242 
-251 ELVEYCLADDA
+251 
-262 AREKMQMEPLLAE
+262 
-275 FYDDTQQEPEKE
+275 
-287 KRCRRY
+287 
-293 LAVAGMY
+293 
-300 FSFSEELA
+300 
-308 RENDTDAMRKGIEVL
+308 
-323 EKAAGENMEGK
+323 
-334 WEAVIWQRLADAC
+334 
-347 YLGGKS
+347 
-353 GDGER
+353 
-358 EQDWCQE
+358 
-365 SFLYYERL
+365 
-373 LCSRQDGNRRKNL
+373 
-386 LRAAELALQ
+386 
-395 FDMQEKTE
+395 
-403 PQRGSRNSGNG
+403 
-414 GGHFLSADQKKMG
+414 
-427 GSRMR
+427 
-432 KKTICAMMTGF
+432 MMTGF
-443 LAVQGIEVHAETQQT
+443 LAVQGIEVHAEIQQT

-526 KKETEEEKML
+526 KKEKEGEEKML

-551 WEETDTKESGT
+551 WEEEEEEISEDSESGKPEELPGAGDMGSGESESEEGCEETDTKESET
-562 EESDSERTD
+562 E
-571 FGEMDTEKPD
+571 
-581 YEDAG
+581 
-586 SEKSGTENLMPEDS
+586 
-600 EPEKPD
+600 
-606 MEETKQESPS
+606 
-616 TEKESE
+616 ESE

-638 MPDAGKANTE
+638 MPDAGKSNTE

-679 EVTQDPDDTPLQT
+679 EVTQDPDDIPLQT
-692 EESSPPPAETPSESA
+692 EESSPPPAETPSKSA

-714 PPQIIADFILSQIAD
+714 RPQIIADFVLSQIAD

-840 THLLQSL
+840 TRLLQSL

>member
-1 MELLESGTKSFLVME
+1 
-16 AVNGKS
+16 
-22 IGQRMRKGERFSS
+22 
-35 REILKTGIALSGIL
+35 
-49 CYLHAQ
+49 
-55 NPPVFYRDL
+55 
-64 KPDNVMIT
+64 
-72 ERGEIYLVDFGA
+72 
-84 AGTEETGVEVRY
+84 
-96 GTRGYAA
+96 
-103 PEQYNG
+103 
-109 KCDARS
+109 
-115 DLYALGALLAA
+115 
-126 MAKHAKK
+126 
-133 RQKRGL
+133 
-139 WRVMEK
+139 
-145 CMQKKPEER
+145 
-154 YASAREVKKAL
+154 
-165 RRLERKQKG
+165 
-174 RKTLRIFA
+174 
-182 VFAFLTGGAAAV
+182 
-194 ASRMPWGQFPAA
+194 
-206 DEWEEQGDL
+206 
-215 WFCGNPVEEGSLPNY
+215 
-230 QKAREAFLKADH
+230 
-242 LSQAGRVEQ
+242 
-251 ELVEYCLADDA
+251 
-262 AREKMQMEPLLAE
+262 
-275 FYDDTQQEPEKE
+275 
-287 KRCRRY
+287 
-293 LAVAGMY
+293 
-300 FSFSEELA
+300 
-308 RENDTDAMRKGIEVL
+308 
-323 EKAAGENMEGK
+323 
-334 WEAVIWQRLADAC
+334 
-347 YLGGKS
+347 
-353 GDGER
+353 
-358 EQDWCQE
+358 
-365 SFLYYERL
+365 
-373 LCSRQDGNRRKNL
+373 
-386 LRAAELALQ
+386 
-395 FDMQEKTE
+395 
-403 PQRGSRNSGNG
+403 
-414 GGHFLSADQKKMG
+414 
-427 GSRMR
+427 
-432 KKTICAMMTGF
+432 MMTGF
-443 LAVQGIEVHAETQQT
+443 LAIQGIEVHAETQQT

-510 QEPEP
+510 QEPET

-526 KKETEEEKML
+526 KKETEGEEKML

-551 WEETDTKESGT
+551 WEEEEEEISEDSESGKPEELPEAGDMGSGESESEEGCEETDTKESET

-571 FGEMDTEKPD
+571 FGE
-581 YEDAG
+581 
-586 SEKSGTENLMPEDS
+586 
-600 EPEKPD
+600 
-606 MEETKQESPS
+606 EETKQESPS

-622 NQTSETKA
+622 NQNSETKA

-638 MPDAGKANTE
+638 MPDAGKSNTE

-679 EVTQDPDDTPLQT
+679 EVTQDPDDIPLQT

-741 PADTSVEIDPGYTPE
+741 PADTSVEVDPGYTPE

-816 PWEVNVKP
+816 PWEVNVNP

-835 QKPKG
+835 QRPKG
-840 THLLQSL
+840 TRLWQSL

>member
-1 MELLESGTKSFLVME
+1 
-16 AVNGKS
+16 
-22 IGQRMRKGERFSS
+22 
-35 REILKTGIALSGIL
+35 
-49 CYLHAQ
+49 
-55 NPPVFYRDL
+55 
-64 KPDNVMIT
+64 
-72 ERGEIYLVDFGA
+72 
-84 AGTEETGVEVRY
+84 
-96 GTRGYAA
+96 
-103 PEQYNG
+103 
-109 KCDARS
+109 
-115 DLYALGALLAA
+115 
-126 MAKHAKK
+126 
-133 RQKRGL
+133 
-139 WRVMEK
+139 
-145 CMQKKPEER
+145 
-154 YASAREVKKAL
+154 
-165 RRLERKQKG
+165 
-174 RKTLRIFA
+174 
-182 VFAFLTGGAAAV
+182 
-194 ASRMPWGQFPAA
+194 
-206 DEWEEQGDL
+206 
-215 WFCGNPVEEGSLPNY
+215 
-230 QKAREAFLKADH
+230 
-242 LSQAGRVEQ
+242 
-251 ELVEYCLADDA
+251 
-262 AREKMQMEPLLAE
+262 
-275 FYDDTQQEPEKE
+275 
-287 KRCRRY
+287 
-293 LAVAGMY
+293 
-300 FSFSEELA
+300 
-308 RENDTDAMRKGIEVL
+308 
-323 EKAAGENMEGK
+323 
-334 WEAVIWQRLADAC
+334 
-347 YLGGKS
+347 
-353 GDGER
+353 
-358 EQDWCQE
+358 
-365 SFLYYERL
+365 
-373 LCSRQDGNRRKNL
+373 
-386 LRAAELALQ
+386 
-395 FDMQEKTE
+395 
-403 PQRGSRNSGNG
+403 
-414 GGHFLSADQKKMG
+414 
-427 GSRMR
+427 MR

-473 EIIENSDVTDADGKA
+473 EIIGNSDVTDADGKA

-526 KKETEEEKML
+526 KKEKEGEEKML

-551 WEETDTKESGT
+551 WEETDTKESET

-586 SEKSGTENLMPEDS
+586 SEKSGTENLMPEDP

-630 PEKEEPTV
+630 PEKEEPAV
-638 MPDAGKANTE
+638 MPDVGKSNIE

-679 EVTQDPDDTPLQT
+679 EVTQDPDDIPLQT

-840 THLLQSL
+840 TRLLQSL

>member
-1 MELLESGTKSFLVME
+1 
-16 AVNGKS
+16 
-22 IGQRMRKGERFSS
+22 
-35 REILKTGIALSGIL
+35 
-49 CYLHAQ
+49 
-55 NPPVFYRDL
+55 
-64 KPDNVMIT
+64 
-72 ERGEIYLVDFGA
+72 
-84 AGTEETGVEVRY
+84 
-96 GTRGYAA
+96 
-103 PEQYNG
+103 
-109 KCDARS
+109 
-115 DLYALGALLAA
+115 
-126 MAKHAKK
+126 
-133 RQKRGL
+133 
-139 WRVMEK
+139 
-145 CMQKKPEER
+145 
-154 YASAREVKKAL
+154 
-165 RRLERKQKG
+165 
-174 RKTLRIFA
+174 
-182 VFAFLTGGAAAV
+182 
-194 ASRMPWGQFPAA
+194 
-206 DEWEEQGDL
+206 
-215 WFCGNPVEEGSLPNY
+215 
-230 QKAREAFLKADH
+230 
-242 LSQAGRVEQ
+242 
-251 ELVEYCLADDA
+251 
-262 AREKMQMEPLLAE
+262 
-275 FYDDTQQEPEKE
+275 
-287 KRCRRY
+287 
-293 LAVAGMY
+293 
-300 FSFSEELA
+300 
-308 RENDTDAMRKGIEVL
+308 
-323 EKAAGENMEGK
+323 
-334 WEAVIWQRLADAC
+334 
-347 YLGGKS
+347 
-353 GDGER
+353 
-358 EQDWCQE
+358 
-365 SFLYYERL
+365 
-373 LCSRQDGNRRKNL
+373 
-386 LRAAELALQ
+386 
-395 FDMQEKTE
+395 
-403 PQRGSRNSGNG
+403 
-414 GGHFLSADQKKMG
+414 
-427 GSRMR
+427 
-432 KKTICAMMTGF
+432 MMTGF

-526 KKETEEEKML
+526 KKEKEGEEKML

-551 WEETDTKESGT
+551 WEETDTKESET

-581 YEDAG
+581 YEDTG
-586 SEKSGTENLMPEDS
+586 SEKSRTENLMPEDP

-638 MPDAGKANTE
+638 MPDAGKSNTE
-648 KQEQTEPG
+648 KQEQTGPG

-679 EVTQDPDDTPLQT
+679 EVTQDPDDIPLQT

-840 THLLQSL
+840 TRLLQSL

>member
-1 MELLESGTKSFLVME
+1 
-16 AVNGKS
+16 
-22 IGQRMRKGERFSS
+22 
-35 REILKTGIALSGIL
+35 
-49 CYLHAQ
+49 
-55 NPPVFYRDL
+55 
-64 KPDNVMIT
+64 
-72 ERGEIYLVDFGA
+72 
-84 AGTEETGVEVRY
+84 
-96 GTRGYAA
+96 
-103 PEQYNG
+103 
-109 KCDARS
+109 
-115 DLYALGALLAA
+115 
-126 MAKHAKK
+126 
-133 RQKRGL
+133 
-139 WRVMEK
+139 
-145 CMQKKPEER
+145 
-154 YASAREVKKAL
+154 
-165 RRLERKQKG
+165 
-174 RKTLRIFA
+174 
-182 VFAFLTGGAAAV
+182 
-194 ASRMPWGQFPAA
+194 
-206 DEWEEQGDL
+206 
-215 WFCGNPVEEGSLPNY
+215 
-230 QKAREAFLKADH
+230 
-242 LSQAGRVEQ
+242 
-251 ELVEYCLADDA
+251 
-262 AREKMQMEPLLAE
+262 
-275 FYDDTQQEPEKE
+275 
-287 KRCRRY
+287 
-293 LAVAGMY
+293 
-300 FSFSEELA
+300 
-308 RENDTDAMRKGIEVL
+308 
-323 EKAAGENMEGK
+323 
-334 WEAVIWQRLADAC
+334 
-347 YLGGKS
+347 
-353 GDGER
+353 
-358 EQDWCQE
+358 
-365 SFLYYERL
+365 
-373 LCSRQDGNRRKNL
+373 
-386 LRAAELALQ
+386 
-395 FDMQEKTE
+395 
-403 PQRGSRNSGNG
+403 
-414 GGHFLSADQKKMG
+414 
-427 GSRMR
+427 
-432 KKTICAMMTGF
+432 MMTGF

-458 TGEAASAVESVELEA
+458 TGEAASAVESVELDA

-526 KKETEEEKML
+526 KKETEGEEKML

-551 WEETDTKESGT
+551 WEE
-562 EESDSERTD
+562 EEEEIS
-571 FGEMDTEKPD
+571 
-581 YEDAG
+581 
-586 SEKSGTENLMPEDS
+586 EDS
-600 EPEKPD
+600 ESGKPEELPEAGD
-606 MEETKQESPS
+606 MGSGESESEEGCEETD
-616 TEKESE
+616 TI
-622 NQTSETKA
+622 A
-630 PEKEEPTV
+630 PDTEEPTV
-638 MPDAGKANTE
+638 MTAAGKTNTE

-679 EVTQDPDDTPLQT
+679 EVTQDPDDIPLQT

-729 EDFEAPNPLIIR
+729 EDFEAPIPLIIR

-840 THLLQSL
+840 TRLWQSL

>member
-1 MELLESGTKSFLVME
+1 
-16 AVNGKS
+16 
-22 IGQRMRKGERFSS
+22 
-35 REILKTGIALSGIL
+35 
-49 CYLHAQ
+49 
-55 NPPVFYRDL
+55 
-64 KPDNVMIT
+64 
-72 ERGEIYLVDFGA
+72 
-84 AGTEETGVEVRY
+84 
-96 GTRGYAA
+96 
-103 PEQYNG
+103 
-109 KCDARS
+109 
-115 DLYALGALLAA
+115 
-126 MAKHAKK
+126 
-133 RQKRGL
+133 
-139 WRVMEK
+139 
-145 CMQKKPEER
+145 
-154 YASAREVKKAL
+154 
-165 RRLERKQKG
+165 
-174 RKTLRIFA
+174 
-182 VFAFLTGGAAAV
+182 
-194 ASRMPWGQFPAA
+194 
-206 DEWEEQGDL
+206 
-215 WFCGNPVEEGSLPNY
+215 
-230 QKAREAFLKADH
+230 
-242 LSQAGRVEQ
+242 
-251 ELVEYCLADDA
+251 
-262 AREKMQMEPLLAE
+262 
-275 FYDDTQQEPEKE
+275 
-287 KRCRRY
+287 
-293 LAVAGMY
+293 
-300 FSFSEELA
+300 
-308 RENDTDAMRKGIEVL
+308 
-323 EKAAGENMEGK
+323 
-334 WEAVIWQRLADAC
+334 
-347 YLGGKS
+347 
-353 GDGER
+353 
-358 EQDWCQE
+358 
-365 SFLYYERL
+365 
-373 LCSRQDGNRRKNL
+373 
-386 LRAAELALQ
+386 
-395 FDMQEKTE
+395 
-403 PQRGSRNSGNG
+403 
-414 GGHFLSADQKKMG
+414 
-427 GSRMR
+427 
-432 KKTICAMMTGF
+432 MMTGF

-526 KKETEEEKML
+526 KKETEGEEKML
-536 PPTVIPDPEKEPAER
+536 PPTVIPDPEKEPAEK
-551 WEETDTKESGT
+551 WEEEEEEISEDSESGKPEELPEEGDMGSGESESEEGCEETDTKESET
-562 EESDSERTD
+562 E
-571 FGEMDTEKPD
+571 
-581 YEDAG
+581 
-586 SEKSGTENLMPEDS
+586 
-600 EPEKPD
+600 
-606 MEETKQESPS
+606 
-616 TEKESE
+616 ESE

-638 MPDAGKANTE
+638 MPDAGKSNTE
-648 KQEQTEPG
+648 KQEQTGPG

-679 EVTQDPDDTPLQT
+679 EVTQDPDDIPLQT
-692 EESSPPPAETPSESA
+692 EESSPPPAETPSKSA

-714 PPQIIADFILSQIAD
+714 RPQIIADFVLSQIAD

-840 THLLQSL
+840 TRLLQSL

>member
-1 MELLESGTKSFLVME
+1 
-16 AVNGKS
+16 
-22 IGQRMRKGERFSS
+22 
-35 REILKTGIALSGIL
+35 
-49 CYLHAQ
+49 
-55 NPPVFYRDL
+55 
-64 KPDNVMIT
+64 
-72 ERGEIYLVDFGA
+72 
-84 AGTEETGVEVRY
+84 
-96 GTRGYAA
+96 
-103 PEQYNG
+103 
-109 KCDARS
+109 
-115 DLYALGALLAA
+115 
-126 MAKHAKK
+126 
-133 RQKRGL
+133 
-139 WRVMEK
+139 
-145 CMQKKPEER
+145 
-154 YASAREVKKAL
+154 
-165 RRLERKQKG
+165 
-174 RKTLRIFA
+174 
-182 VFAFLTGGAAAV
+182 
-194 ASRMPWGQFPAA
+194 
-206 DEWEEQGDL
+206 
-215 WFCGNPVEEGSLPNY
+215 
-230 QKAREAFLKADH
+230 
-242 LSQAGRVEQ
+242 
-251 ELVEYCLADDA
+251 
-262 AREKMQMEPLLAE
+262 
-275 FYDDTQQEPEKE
+275 
-287 KRCRRY
+287 
-293 LAVAGMY
+293 
-300 FSFSEELA
+300 
-308 RENDTDAMRKGIEVL
+308 
-323 EKAAGENMEGK
+323 
-334 WEAVIWQRLADAC
+334 
-347 YLGGKS
+347 
-353 GDGER
+353 
-358 EQDWCQE
+358 
-365 SFLYYERL
+365 
-373 LCSRQDGNRRKNL
+373 
-386 LRAAELALQ
+386 
-395 FDMQEKTE
+395 
-403 PQRGSRNSGNG
+403 
-414 GGHFLSADQKKMG
+414 
-427 GSRMR
+427 
-432 KKTICAMMTGF
+432 MMTGF

-551 WEETDTKESGT
+551 CEETDTKESET
-562 EESDSERTD
+562 E
-571 FGEMDTEKPD
+571 
-581 YEDAG
+581 
-586 SEKSGTENLMPEDS
+586 
-600 EPEKPD
+600 
-606 MEETKQESPS
+606 
-616 TEKESE
+616 ESE

-638 MPDAGKANTE
+638 MPDAGKSNTE

-840 THLLQSL
+840 TRLLQSL

>member
-1 MELLESGTKSFLVME
+1 
-16 AVNGKS
+16 
-22 IGQRMRKGERFSS
+22 
-35 REILKTGIALSGIL
+35 
-49 CYLHAQ
+49 
-55 NPPVFYRDL
+55 
-64 KPDNVMIT
+64 
-72 ERGEIYLVDFGA
+72 
-84 AGTEETGVEVRY
+84 
-96 GTRGYAA
+96 
-103 PEQYNG
+103 
-109 KCDARS
+109 
-115 DLYALGALLAA
+115 
-126 MAKHAKK
+126 
-133 RQKRGL
+133 
-139 WRVMEK
+139 
-145 CMQKKPEER
+145 
-154 YASAREVKKAL
+154 
-165 RRLERKQKG
+165 
-174 RKTLRIFA
+174 
-182 VFAFLTGGAAAV
+182 
-194 ASRMPWGQFPAA
+194 
-206 DEWEEQGDL
+206 
-215 WFCGNPVEEGSLPNY
+215 
-230 QKAREAFLKADH
+230 
-242 LSQAGRVEQ
+242 
-251 ELVEYCLADDA
+251 
-262 AREKMQMEPLLAE
+262 
-275 FYDDTQQEPEKE
+275 
-287 KRCRRY
+287 
-293 LAVAGMY
+293 
-300 FSFSEELA
+300 
-308 RENDTDAMRKGIEVL
+308 
-323 EKAAGENMEGK
+323 
-334 WEAVIWQRLADAC
+334 
-347 YLGGKS
+347 
-353 GDGER
+353 
-358 EQDWCQE
+358 
-365 SFLYYERL
+365 
-373 LCSRQDGNRRKNL
+373 
-386 LRAAELALQ
+386 
-395 FDMQEKTE
+395 
-403 PQRGSRNSGNG
+403 
-414 GGHFLSADQKKMG
+414 
-427 GSRMR
+427 MR

-443 LAVQGIEVHAETQQT
+443 LAIQGIEVHAETQQT

-510 QEPEP
+510 QEPET

-526 KKETEEEKML
+526 KKETEGEEKML

-551 WEETDTKESGT
+551 WEEEEKEISEDSESGKPEELPEEGDMGSGESESEEGCEETDTKESET

-571 FGEMDTEKPD
+571 FGE
-581 YEDAG
+581 
-586 SEKSGTENLMPEDS
+586 
-600 EPEKPD
+600 
-606 MEETKQESPS
+606 EETKQESPS

-622 NQTSETKA
+622 NQNSETKA

-638 MPDAGKANTE
+638 MPDAGKSNTE

-679 EVTQDPDDTPLQT
+679 EVTQDPDDIPLQT

-741 PADTSVEIDPGYTPE
+741 PADTSVEVDPGYTPE

-786 ICLKAESLSE
+786 LCLKAESLSE

-835 QKPKG
+835 QKPKE
-840 THLLQSL
+840 TRLWQSL

>member
-1 MELLESGTKSFLVME
+1 
-16 AVNGKS
+16 
-22 IGQRMRKGERFSS
+22 
-35 REILKTGIALSGIL
+35 
-49 CYLHAQ
+49 
-55 NPPVFYRDL
+55 
-64 KPDNVMIT
+64 
-72 ERGEIYLVDFGA
+72 
-84 AGTEETGVEVRY
+84 
-96 GTRGYAA
+96 
-103 PEQYNG
+103 
-109 KCDARS
+109 
-115 DLYALGALLAA
+115 
-126 MAKHAKK
+126 
-133 RQKRGL
+133 
-139 WRVMEK
+139 
-145 CMQKKPEER
+145 
-154 YASAREVKKAL
+154 
-165 RRLERKQKG
+165 
-174 RKTLRIFA
+174 
-182 VFAFLTGGAAAV
+182 
-194 ASRMPWGQFPAA
+194 
-206 DEWEEQGDL
+206 
-215 WFCGNPVEEGSLPNY
+215 
-230 QKAREAFLKADH
+230 
-242 LSQAGRVEQ
+242 
-251 ELVEYCLADDA
+251 
-262 AREKMQMEPLLAE
+262 
-275 FYDDTQQEPEKE
+275 
-287 KRCRRY
+287 
-293 LAVAGMY
+293 
-300 FSFSEELA
+300 
-308 RENDTDAMRKGIEVL
+308 
-323 EKAAGENMEGK
+323 
-334 WEAVIWQRLADAC
+334 
-347 YLGGKS
+347 
-353 GDGER
+353 
-358 EQDWCQE
+358 
-365 SFLYYERL
+365 
-373 LCSRQDGNRRKNL
+373 
-386 LRAAELALQ
+386 
-395 FDMQEKTE
+395 
-403 PQRGSRNSGNG
+403 
-414 GGHFLSADQKKMG
+414 
-427 GSRMR
+427 
-432 KKTICAMMTGF
+432 MMTGF

-526 KKETEEEKML
+526 KKETEGEEKML
-536 PPTVIPDPEKEPAER
+536 PPTVIPDPEKEPAEK
-551 WEETDTKESGT
+551 WEEEEEEISEDSESGKPEELPEAGDMGSGESESEEGCEETDTKESET
-562 EESDSERTD
+562 E
-571 FGEMDTEKPD
+571 
-581 YEDAG
+581 
-586 SEKSGTENLMPEDS
+586 
-600 EPEKPD
+600 
-606 MEETKQESPS
+606 
-616 TEKESE
+616 ESE

-638 MPDAGKANTE
+638 MPDAGKSNTE

-679 EVTQDPDDTPLQT
+679 EVTQDPDDIPLQT
-692 EESSPPPAETPSESA
+692 EESSPPPAETLSESA

-840 THLLQSL
+840 TRLWQSL